1 MIDDTINRL
10 IDARRSLLRSIAELD
25 SLLEEAAL
33 SPVSHNVG
41 WKPHQGVQE
50 SSRTPTDAPPKKA
63 VVERSNP
70 AHVSWRR
77 PVRNLP
83 VIGGHEFT
91 PPPEGIF
98 LSGPRKYE
106 SYRRLVYLA
115 GCPGQVAL
123 SRALDIWLA
132 KPGCATPGRLR
143 NRMEELSDQG
153 YGAARRVAGG
163 WSGPEPGWDD
173 WDALYLK
180 PAKGP
185 RPNSPVTV
193 ERHALVVRVPTTL
206 SEDDFDDA
214 FDRLV
219 RKGALWPWANSPA
232 VRRHCSD
239 RGVDPFRAY
248 RGTLADNPP
257 KAARQIC
264 VVSLGGQSRDVD
276 RLIAIAE
283 HVVAKHLGL
292 ITDRE
297 SERPSNA
304 TAVARA
310 HDGR

>member
-33 SPVSHNVG
+33 SAVSHNVG
-41 WKPHQGVQE
+41 WRAHKGVQE
-50 SSRTPTDAPPKKA
+50 SLHTPADAPPKKA
-63 VVERSNP
+63 VVEKPNP
-70 AHVSWRR
+70 SHVSWRR
-77 PVRNLP
+77 PVLNLP
-83 VIGGHEFT
+83 VIGGHDFT
-91 PPPEGIF
+91 PPPEDIF
-98 LSGPRKYE
+98 LSGARAYK
-106 SYRRLVYLA
+106 SYGRLVYLA
-115 GCPGQVAL
+115 GCPGQLAL

-143 NRMEELSDQG
+143 NRMGELSDQG

-163 WSGPEPGWDD
+163 WSGPEAGWDD

-180 PAKGP
+180 PAIGP
-185 RPNSPVTV
+185 RPGSPVTV
-193 ERHALVVRVPTTL
+193 ERHDLLVRVPATL
-206 SEDDFDDA
+206 SKDDFDNA

-219 RKGALWPWANSPA
+219 RKGALWPWADTPD
-232 VRRHCSD
+232 VRRHCRD

-257 KAARQIC
+257 EAAREIC
-264 VVSLGGQSRDVD
+264 VVSLGAQARDVD

-292 ITDRE
+292 
-297 SERPSNA
+297 
-304 TAVARA
+304 VA
-310 HDGR
+310 